1 MANGDQSSDG
11 RFDVVIAGGGATG
24 LGCAVDAASRGYR
37 TALVEADEFGS
48 GTSSRSTKLIHGGVR
63 YLAQLRFGLVREAL
77 AERAILRRTAPQLV
91 RPIGIVVPVHTV
103 VELAYYAVGL
113 RLYDAL
119 AGRAN
124 LEPSR
129 VLSEAATF
137 EHVPNL
143 RRSGFHG
150 GVRYVD
156 AQFDDTGLL
165 DALVKTARELGA
177 DVRNHMRVVRLL
189 MTNSRVTGV
198 VARSAGSEAEI
209 ILSARAVVNATG
221 VWSDTLRKLSDPDAK
236 PMLAPSRGSHLIFD
250 ANVLGGSDGF
260 LIPKTDDGRV
270 IFALPWKGG
279 TLVGT
284 TEIPVTALDPNP
296 QASEPEID
304 YLIAHLNRYIERQI
318 TRADVRGS
326 YAGLRPLIRA
336 KSASTAGLS
345 REHLV
350 EVDNNGLISVL
361 GGKWTTYRRMA
372 KDAIDTAARVAGLE
386 KIRSRTEDLHLVNV

>member
-77 AERAILRRTAPQLV
+77 AERAILRRTAPHLIH
-91 RPIGIVVPVHTV
+91 PIGIVVPVHSL
-103 VELAYYAVGL
+103 VELAYYAAGL

-129 VLSEAATF
+129 VLSAAATF

-143 RRSGFHG
+143 RRARFRG

-156 AQFDDTGLL
+156 AQFDDAGLL
-165 DALVKTARELGA
+165 DALVKTARDLGA
-177 DVRNHMRVVRLL
+177 VVRNHTRVVRLL
-189 MTNSRVTGV
+189 MTNSRVTGI
-198 VARSAGSEAEI
+198 VARSAGSEDEI
-209 ILSARAVVNATG
+209 ILSARAVINATG

-236 PMLAPSRGSHLIFD
+236 PMLSPSRGSHLIFD
-250 ANVLGGSDGF
+250 AGVLGRDDGF

-284 TEIPVTALDPNP
+284 TEIPVTAVDPNP
-296 QASEPEID
+296 QATQDEIE
-304 YLIAHLNRYIERQI
+304 YLIEHLNRYLERPV
-318 TRADVRGS
+318 TRADVRAS

-336 KSASTAGLS
+336 GSASTAGLS

-350 EVDNNGLISVL
+350 EVDANGLISVL

-372 KDAIDTAARVAGLE
+372 KDAIDTAARVAELP
-386 KIRSRTEDLHLVNV
+386 RVASHTDQLPLASA